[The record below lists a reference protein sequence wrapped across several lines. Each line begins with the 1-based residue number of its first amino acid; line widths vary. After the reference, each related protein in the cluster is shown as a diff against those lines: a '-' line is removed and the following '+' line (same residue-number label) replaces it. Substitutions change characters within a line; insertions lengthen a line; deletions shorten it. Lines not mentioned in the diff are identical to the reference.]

1 MDYEV
6 YQYTDEEKSHYFL
19 SEVTGDKRRAYAL
32 AKKPDKYFVFQGNY
46 RLPSDNIKKG
56 NDNET
61 NRRNNNESIH
71 EAVQ

>member
-6 YQYTDEEKSHYFL
+6 YQYTDKEKGHYFL

-46 RLPSDNIKKG
+46 RQYNQKG

-61 NRRNNNESIH
+61 NRRNNYESNH